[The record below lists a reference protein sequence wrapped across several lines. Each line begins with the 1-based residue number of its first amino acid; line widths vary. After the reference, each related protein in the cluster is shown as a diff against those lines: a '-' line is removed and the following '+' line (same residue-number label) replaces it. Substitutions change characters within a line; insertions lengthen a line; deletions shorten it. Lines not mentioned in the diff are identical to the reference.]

1 MVSVVPYHVR
11 MLTAT
16 LTDAGAVTDTS
27 KVYFAGDGPVIR

>member
-16 LTDAGAVTDTS
+16 LTDVGAVTDTS
-27 KVYFAGDGPVIR
+27 KVYFAGDGAVIR